1 MNLTNDFA
9 VFVFQMI
16 KVVELKC
23 DLVNYSYGEGCHWP
37 NAGYIFLICS
47 HSHTKKILELKF
59 NVAIKILVTLNVIYN
74 LGVSVIFYKKL

>member
-1 MNLTNDFA
+1 MISLTDDFT

-37 NAGYIFLICS
+37 NAGYNLLIL
-47 HSHTKKILELKF
+47 KLKF
-59 NVAIKILVTLNVIYN
+59 IV
-74 LGVSVIFYKKL
+74 